1 MKYELENG
9 KVVNI
14 PDKEI
19 EHLMKSLDLTQAD
32 AIDLWLEDNDLQVN
46 EEQNELDEKAKKI
59 KIDHQASAIDKTQ
72 AKEKKPRVVKISDEK
87 QKLFDEIYHSLVEIY
102 GGKVEIVKENK
113 LLTLE
118 VNGKIFKLDL
128 IEQRPKKSIKI

>member
-46 EEQNELDEKAKKI
+46 EEQNALDEKAKKV

-72 AKEKKPRVVKISDEK
+72 TKEKKPRVVKISDEK
-87 QKLFDEIYHSLVEIY
+87 QKLFDEIYHNLVEIY

-118 VNGKIFKLDL
+118 INGKIFKLDL
-128 IEQRPKKSIKI
+128 IEQRPKKA

>member
-9 KVVNI
+9 KIVNI

-19 EHLMKSLDLTQAD
+19 EKYMKSLELSKAD

-46 EEQNELDEKAKKI
+46 EEQNALDEKAKKV

-72 AKEKKPRVVKISDEK
+72 AKEKKSRVVKISDEK
-87 QKLFDEIYHSLVEIY
+87 QKLFDEIYHNLVEIY

-113 LLTLE
+113 LLTVE
-118 VNGKIFKLDL
+118 INGKTFKLDL
-128 IEQRPKKSIKI
+128 IEQRPKKA